1 MRCKRR
7 QNDIT
12 PFSLSGAFLSLE
24 KKQAARIWRPDLIRG
39 ANERIRTA
47 DLRITSALLYQLSH
61 VGIRLLSEARVSSI
75 SEPFPSR
82 KGVPANFA
90 CILPGIFENY
100 QTSSPIWCEGV
111 RRRVPK
117 LGDGNGLRGEGR
129 VNQQEGSAWERT

>member
-1 MRCKRR
+1 MWGSF
-7 QNDIT
+7 Q
-12 PFSLSGAFLSLE
+12 FLAE

-82 KGVPANFA
+82 KGVPANFTA
-90 CILPGIFENY
+90 QVLL
-100 QTSSPIWCEGV
+100 
-111 RRRVPK
+111 R
-117 LGDGNGLRGEGR
+117 RGEPYY
-129 VNQQEGSAWERT
+129 